1 MEFIVANTAITGM
14 FTTTIFATG
23 VIADATG
30 TPSAIVYKNGV
41 ATADS
46 VTVSKVTTGIYKYTV
61 TPTGFTA
68 ADIISII
75 AYATV
80 SGVSQKYVAY
90 EAICQTSTGLIPQIT
105 TMYGMFVTHI
115 FETGA
120 LSDAD
125 SLPSMTL
132 YKNGADSGLTVTVT
146 KVSTGVY
153 KYSSAL
159 TGFVDD
165 DEISYVVTAT
175 VDSVDTGSAIVYNA
189 KMVSATP
196 TVPQISEYQNNTSG
210 QVSVKWDSVGGASST
225 KIGYRLY
232 TGDGI
237 AEGEL
242 SYSSID
248 NSPADGD
255 TVTITGL
262 TDGYTYEFI
271 GFAYAGINSSGV
283 LASISNVLRL
293 RCKGVSSNTWTK
305 TTAAVNTWSRTT
317 P

>member
-30 TPSAIVYKNGV
+30 TPSATVYKNGV

-46 VTVSKVTTGIYKYTV
+46 VTVSKVATGIYKYTV
-61 TPTGFTA
+61 TPSGFTA
-68 ADIISII
+68 ADVISII
-75 AYATV
+75 VSATV
-80 SGVSQKYVAY
+80 SGVSQKYVAC

-125 SLPSMTL
+125 SLPSITL
-132 YKNGADSGLTVTVT
+132 YKNGVDSGLTVTVT

-175 VDSVDTGSAIVYNA
+175 VDSVDTGSAIVMVYKQETSLTESGEVYLSNKTKTA
-189 KMVSATP
+189 FEFTVRDVPAGAITMKMAYR
-196 TVPQISEYQNNTSG
+196 EYKRN
-210 QVSVKWDSVGGASST
+210 
-225 KIGYRLY
+225 
-232 TGDGI
+232 
-237 AEGEL
+237 
-242 SYSSID
+242 
-248 NSPADGD
+248 
-255 TVTITGL
+255 
-262 TDGYTYEFI
+262 
-271 GFAYAGINSSGV
+271 GINNWSFTSAITNPVATDTINITSLTEGILYEIAPVFYSASGICGNFGNI
-283 LASISNVLRL
+283 LKIQTLYSEE
-293 RCKGVSSNTWTK
+293 
-305 TTAAVNTWSRTT
+305 
-317 P
+317 